1 MSGRRSLV
9 WLGLTPEPER
19 ELPLAVAALRTR
31 ARGVGATVRDPAAS
45 ERRRVER
52 LILHGSERSW
62 LRYLAEVTDLV
73 TSVADGTSTGDPR
86 AALVAGEVV
95 LDHHRMLI
103 GLPGSAYDRTA
114 QDRSTLETAV
124 RTLRATA
131 AGDAPETAERA
142 AAGRRLHAPSDEA
155 PPARHRLA
163 PPPQATSAGHPA
175 EHRTAPPPRASAA
188 AHPPEHPAAPSP
200 EARRP
205 SAPAPST
212 PAPST
217 PIPDGDRT

>member
-31 ARGVGATVRDPAAS
+31 ARVAGATVRDPAAS

-103 GLPGSAYDRTA
+103 GLPGAAYDRTA

-131 AGDAPETAERA
+131 AGNAPRAGDAPETVERA
-142 AAGRRLHAPSDEA
+142 VAGRRLHGGSSDEA
-155 PPARHRLA
+155 
-163 PPPQATSAGHPA
+163 TPA
-175 EHRTAPPPRASAA
+175 EHRTTPPPRASAA
-188 AHPPEHPAAPSP
+188 AHPPEHPDAAPP
-200 EARRP
+200 GARRP
-205 SAPAPST
+205 SNPTPGT

>member
-19 ELPLAVAALRTR
+19 ELPPAVAALRTR
-31 ARGVGATVRDPAAS
+31 APGAGATGRDPAAF
-45 ERRRVER
+45 ERHRVER

-73 TSVADGTSTGDPR
+73 ASVADGTSAGDPR

-103 GLPGSAYDRTA
+103 GLPGAAYDRTA
-114 QDRSTLETAV
+114 QDRSTLEAAV

-131 AGDAPETAERA
+131 AGNGPGAVAAAPETGNRA
-142 AAGRRLHAPSDEA
+142 MAGRRLHGTSDEA
-155 PPARHRLA
+155 APAGVRV
-163 PPPQATSAGHPA
+163 
-175 EHRTAPPPRASAA
+175 APPPRATAA
-188 AHPPEHPAAPSP
+188 GHPPEHRVAPHP
-200 EARRP
+200 ETRHRDY
-205 SAPAPST
+205 PAPGTS
-212 PAPST
+212 
-217 PIPDGDRT
+217 IPDGDRT